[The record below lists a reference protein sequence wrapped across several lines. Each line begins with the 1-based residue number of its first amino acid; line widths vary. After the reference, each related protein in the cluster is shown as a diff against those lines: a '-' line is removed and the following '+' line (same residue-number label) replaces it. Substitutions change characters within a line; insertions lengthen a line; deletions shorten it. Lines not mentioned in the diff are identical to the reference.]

1 MPADIATLRLRYPA
15 FATVA
20 DETIAYWLTDA
31 ARIVTADWAVD
42 EEPGLLALAAHSMAI
57 NGALAS
63 GDAGEAALAKV
74 KGMGVTSFRSASFSA
89 TVSDAV
95 IAAQAKG
102 GYASTVYGQ
111 EFAVMLRRNVGG
123 PRLVGWS
130 GCDAYTSGG
139 WVL

>member
-15 FATVA
+15 FAAVA

-31 ARIVTADWAVD
+31 ARVVTADWGVD

-57 NGALAS
+57 NGALA
-63 GDAGEAALAKV
+63 GAGGVSLPA
-74 KGMGVTSFRSASFSA
+74 GVTSFRSGSFSA

-123 PRLVGWS
+123 PQLVGWT
-130 GCDAYTSGG
+130 GCDAYTNGG